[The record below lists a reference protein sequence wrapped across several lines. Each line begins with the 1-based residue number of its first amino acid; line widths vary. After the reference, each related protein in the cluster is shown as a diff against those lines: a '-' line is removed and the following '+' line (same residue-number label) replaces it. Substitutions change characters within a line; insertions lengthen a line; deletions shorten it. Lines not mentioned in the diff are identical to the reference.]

1 MPPISQQ
8 HSPNS
13 ELDLILFS
21 IPQFV
26 LLQIGT
32 ASMLMALAAQ
42 KAAAEIITSVGEAS
56 EEIFLG
62 DRLPILNFPE
72 ERE

>member
-1 MPPISQQ
+1 MSPISQQ
-8 HSPNS
+8 RSPNPG
-13 ELDLILFS
+13 LDLILFS

-32 ASMLMALAAQ
+32 ASMLIALTAQ
-42 KAAAEIITSVGEAS
+42 KAATETLKTVGEAS

-62 DRLPILNFPE
+62 DRLPILSFPE